1 MREQTRLSQR
11 LRRTPEPHPHPHR
24 HTHRIE
30 VETGD
35 EPVHVTVG
43 NAREEA
49 DGDGGGGKSGY
60 VPGGF
65 AKFFNRV
72 IDCGLWATLPD
83 AARAVYLPLVRLADG
98 RGPFRA
104 RAGVASLM
112 KHSGLSR
119 SSVKRGL
126 KALQDARLIV
136 VVSAGG
142 VGRDNVNRANLY
154 ELLIPEPADDGA
166 PHHPGPAKS
175 SKSSAKAKGRKA
187 SASVPE
193 GVQSRTPSRPSDEPA
208 GEPAA
213 DRGGVSTTNPRSGRT
228 GARTGAGDGP
238 HLRSSSQTPAPEQT
252 GAGVELAEAEGMAV
266 AVDGLRRWGF
276 DAEEAKR
283 LAGTFGPARVS
294 RVLAEARQLRSAG
307 RLRSASG
314 FIRWSLDESDAAEA
328 KSGESVSPAWD
339 LVEARRRREEAAV
352 AERDRQA
359 EDAEVDSL
367 PAEAIETL
375 AAEVCE
381 RYADHPAMLR
391 LLTSKPPTQS
401 RLMRAEIAKLLRE
414 A

>member
-1 MREQTRLSQR
+1 MTQR
-11 LRRTPEPHPHPHR
+11 LRASDERTRRAQR

-35 EPVHVTVG
+35 DPVHVTVG

-49 DGDGGGGKSGY
+49 ESGIGKSGY

-72 IDCGLWATLPD
+72 IDCGLWSELPD

-136 VVSAGG
+136 VISAGG
-142 VGRDNVNRANLY
+142 VGKDNVNRANLY
-154 ELLIPEPADDGA
+154 ELLVPEPNEDGA
-166 PHHPGPAKS
+166 PEPVKAPKS
-175 SKSSAKAKGRKA
+175 AAKAKGRRDSTPTTPTTPA
-187 SASVPE
+187 AE
-193 GVQSRTPSRPSDEPA
+193 GVQSRTPSRFSDEPT

-213 DRGGVSTTNPRSGRT
+213 DRGGVSAENPRTGRS
-228 GARTGAGDGP
+228 GARTGATGEP
-238 HLRSSSQTPAPEQT
+238 HLRSSSQTLSPDRA
-252 GAGVELAEAEGMAV
+252 GAGGERSETEGAEV

-276 DAEEAKR
+276 DTDEAER
-283 LAGTFGPARVS
+283 LAEAFGPARVS

-307 RLRSASG
+307 RLRSAVG
-314 FIRWSLDESDAAEA
+314 FIRWSLEESDTA
-328 KSGESVSPAWD
+328 GEKPSSAPSPAWD
-339 LVEARRRREEAAV
+339 LVETRRRREEAAV

-359 EDAEVDSL
+359 EDAAVDSL
-367 PAEAIETL
+367 PPEAIETL